1 MAGVTAITLDLT
13 VSDSSKLRTKLTFEK
28 ECHVGP
34 LPGETFLFVFFL
46 FFYCLLYV
54 ILNSQ

>member
-1 MAGVTAITLDLT
+1 VAGVTAITLDLT

-34 LPGETFLFVFFL
+34 LPGETFFIFYLF
-46 FFYCLLYV
+46 YV
-54 ILNSQ
+54 LCFM